1 LAEGKKSYTLKRF
14 MINIPSIWYEIDNV
28 SMNLA
33 TTRVY
38 PSMTTT
44 RSLPY
49 KWRCRRRGF
58 M

>member
-1 LAEGKKSYTLKRF
+1 LADSKNSKTLKRF

-28 SMNLA
+28 SMILA

-38 PSMTTT
+38 PFLTTT

-49 KWRCRRRGF
+49 RWRCRRRGF